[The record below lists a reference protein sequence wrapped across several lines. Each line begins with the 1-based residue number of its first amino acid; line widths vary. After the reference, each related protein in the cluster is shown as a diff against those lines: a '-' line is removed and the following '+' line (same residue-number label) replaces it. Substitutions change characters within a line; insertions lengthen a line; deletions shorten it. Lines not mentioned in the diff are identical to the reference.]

1 MGGRVVGSGT
11 RREDSEVGAE
21 VRVEELW
28 LALALVDWSS
38 VVVVPAD
45 PAGTTAALASALAE
59 VGARLSLEPVSALR
73 LEIDHDPRVAAD
85 LQQILRRDRSRN
97 QLARLA
103 PHGAPGRDQDE
114 QQLGDEPTARSGKTI
129 VSIPAVTRDPL
140 GVAVAQAADAV
151 VVTLALGRTRVA
163 DARRTIELIG
173 RERIVG
179 CFVVS

>member
-1 MGGRVVGSGT
+1 MGGKVVGSGT
-11 RREDSEVGAE
+11 RREDSEVGAA

-28 LALALVDWSS
+28 LALALVDWTS

-45 PAGTTAALASALAE
+45 PGGTTAALASALAE

-85 LQQILRRDRSRN
+85 LQQILRRDRSRD

-103 PHGAPGRDQDE
+103 AHGVPGGDQDE
-114 QQLGDEPTARSGKTI
+114 QLGDEPTTQSGKTI